1 MRNRT
6 LNDTRKQF
14 LQDWANAVWRF
25 SQDNTMFGK
34 KTIRLQ
40 QIMAVAGPRAGAL
53 EIDAGL
59 SAGDLM
65 KKLRS
70 DDHAL
75 NRQLI
80 PWQFSGSPVVYM
92 SRRYVRLEAGW
103 PDGVGMTDVKL
114 SEMGQ
119 HPKGDGRWIAGMNEY
134 GATITL
140 GFNDRVPHYLIGG
153 YTGSGKT
160 YAMRAAI
167 AQLAQDTE
175 NQLVLIDGKYG
186 DGLMILQHLPQVTG
200 PVAVDIPHGRRA
212 LSWAVAEM
220 RRRYESRQKPTRII
234 VVIDEI
240 QEFTK
245 DAVITEMIR
254 ILAAQGRG
262 ARVHLLIG
270 TQHPKAAAFG
280 DESAIK
286 RNLPGRVAL
295 QTEDYIA
302 SQVVV
307 GGSDPR
313 ADHLMGAGD
322 AYAITPQAVHRTQL
336 AYIPNHELEGNWS
349 TSQPLLAEWPE
360 FNPEAAGTL
369 PLNEEAPK
377 WSYIGEELAVG
388 LVQAHLGNG
397 RPATQSA
404 FEAEG
409 LDRPGSVR
417 ADRILKHRATHLD
430 KHGELVIILLMEYF
444 DPHSLLPNTR
454 VLLYPFPNCK

>member
-1 MRNRT
+1 MRKRT

-14 LQDWANAVWRF
+14 LQDWANTVWRF
-25 SQDNTMFGK
+25 SQDSTVFGRK
-34 KTIRLQ
+34 PIHLQ
-40 QIMAVAGPRAGAL
+40 QIMAVAGPRVGAL

-75 NRQLI
+75 HRQLI
-80 PWQFSGSPVVYM
+80 PWQFTGNPVVYM

-103 PDGVGMTDVKL
+103 PDGVAVTDIRL

-119 HPKGDGRWIAGMNEY
+119 YPKGDGRWVAGMNEY

-140 GFNDRVPHYLIGG
+140 GFSDRVPHYLLGG

-167 AQLAQDTE
+167 AQLAQDPE
-175 NQLVLIDGKYG
+175 NQLVMIDGKYG
-186 DGLMILQHLPQVTG
+186 DGLMILQNLPHVAG
-200 PVAVDIPHGRRA
+200 PVAIDISQARQA
-212 LSWAVAEM
+212 LSWTVAEM
-220 RRRYESRQKPTRII
+220 RQRFETHQNTSRVI
-234 VVIDEI
+234 VIIDEI

-245 DAVITEMIR
+245 DNAITEMIR

-270 TQHPKAAAFG
+270 TQHPKADAFG

-302 SQVVV
+302 SKVVV

-336 AYIPNHELEGNWS
+336 AYIPDHELESVWS
-349 TSQPLLAEWPE
+349 SSQPMLKTWPP
-360 FNPEAAGTL
+360 FDPEAAGTL
-369 PLNEEAPK
+369 PLNEETPK
-377 WSYIGEELAVG
+377 WSYSGEELALG

-397 RPATQSA
+397 RPKLQSA
-404 FEAEG
+404 FEEAG

-417 ADRILKHRATHLD
+417 ADRLLALARDAHNKLTAMNWHL
-430 KHGELVIILLMEYF
+430 LNR
-444 DPHSLLPNTR
+444 SN
-454 VLLYPFPNCK
+454 

>member
-25 SQDNTMFGK
+25 SQDGSVFGK

-75 NRQLI
+75 HRQLI
-80 PWQFSGSPVVYM
+80 PWQFSGTPVVYM

-103 PDGVGMTDVKL
+103 PQGVGQTDVRL

-119 HPKGDGRWIAGMNEY
+119 YPKGNGRWIAGMNEY

-140 GFNDRVPHYLIGG
+140 GFNDRVPHFLIGG

-167 AQLAQDTE
+167 AQLAQDPG

-186 DGLMILQHLPQVTG
+186 DGLMILQHLPQVIG
-200 PVAVDIPHGRRA
+200 PVAVDIPQGRKA
-212 LSWAVAEM
+212 LSWTVAEM
-220 RRRYESRQKPTRII
+220 RRRYESRQKSTRII

-245 DAVITEMIR
+245 DNAITEMIR

-262 ARVHLLIG
+262 AGVHLLIG
-270 TQHPKAAAFG
+270 TQHPKADAFG

-322 AYAITPQAVHRTQL
+322 AYTITPQAVHRTQL
-336 AYIPNHELEGNWS
+336 AYIPNHELEAHWS
-349 TSQPLLAEWPE
+349 TSQPALVEWPE
-360 FNPEAAGTL
+360 FDPEAAGTL
-369 PLNEEAPK
+369 PLNAETPK
-377 WSYIGEELAVG
+377 WSYSGEELAVA

-409 LDRPGSVR
+409 FDRPGSVR
-417 ADRILKHRATHLD
+417 ADRILKLMRETHQKLTAMNW
-430 KHGELVIILLMEYF
+430 HLVNR
-444 DPHSLLPNTR
+444 SN
-454 VLLYPFPNCK
+454 

>member
-1 MRNRT
+1 
-6 LNDTRKQF
+6 
-14 LQDWANAVWRF
+14 
-25 SQDNTMFGK
+25 
-34 KTIRLQ
+34 
-40 QIMAVAGPRAGAL
+40 
-53 EIDAGL
+53 
-59 SAGDLM
+59 
-65 KKLRS
+65 
-70 DDHAL
+70 
-75 NRQLI
+75 
-80 PWQFSGSPVVYM
+80 
-92 SRRYVRLEAGW
+92 VRLEAGW
-103 PDGVGMTDVKL
+103 PDGIGQTDVRL

-119 HPKGDGRWIAGMNEY
+119 HPRGNGRWIAGMNEY

-140 GFNDRVPHYLIGG
+140 GFSDRVPHYLLGG

-160 YAMRAAI
+160 YAMRSAI
-167 AQLAQDTE
+167 AQLAQDTG
-175 NQLVLIDGKYG
+175 NQIVLIDGKYG
-186 DGLMILQHLPQVTG
+186 DGLMILQQLPQVIG
-200 PVAVDIPHGRRA
+200 PVAVDIPQGRRA

-220 RRRYESRQKPTRII
+220 RRRYESRQKPTRVI

-245 DAVITEMIR
+245 DGVITEMIR

-270 TQHPKAAAFG
+270 TQHPKADAFG

-302 SQVVV
+302 SKVVV

-349 TSQPLLAEWPE
+349 TSQPAMAEWPK
-360 FNPEAAGTL
+360 FDPEAAGTL
-369 PLNEEAPK
+369 PLNEETPK
-377 WSYIGEELAVG
+377 WSYSGEELAVV
-388 LVQAHLGNG
+388 LVQAQLGNG

-417 ADRILKHRATHLD
+417 TDRILKLMREAHQKLTAMNWELAHR
-430 KHGELVIILLMEYF
+430 
-444 DPHSLLPNTR
+444 SS
-454 VLLYPFPNCK
+454 

>member
-1 MRNRT
+1 MQNRT
-6 LNDTRKQF
+6 LNDTRKRF
-14 LQDWANAVWRF
+14 LQDWANTVWRF
-25 SQDNTMFGK
+25 SQNRSVFGK
-34 KTIRLQ
+34 KDINLQ

-59 SAGDLM
+59 HAGELM

-70 DDHAL
+70 DDYAL
-75 NRQLI
+75 HRQLI
-80 PWQFSGSPVVYM
+80 PWHFTGNPVVYM

-103 PDGVGMTDVKL
+103 PEGVGMTDVRL

-119 HPKGDGRWIAGMNEY
+119 FPRGKGRWIAGMNEY

-153 YTGSGKT
+153 FTGSGKT

-167 AQLAQDTE
+167 AQLTQDPE
-175 NQLVLIDGKYG
+175 NQLVLVDGKYG
-186 DGLMILQHLPQVTG
+186 DGLMALQNLPNVVG
-200 PVAVDIPHGRRA
+200 PVAVDITQGRKA
-212 LSWAVAEM
+212 LSWTVSEM
-220 RRRYESRQKPTRII
+220 RQRYESRNMPTRII

-245 DAVITEMIR
+245 DNAITEMIR

-270 TQHPKAAAFG
+270 TQHPKADAFG

-322 AYAITPQAVHRTQL
+322 AYTITPHAVHRTQL

-349 TSQPLLAEWPE
+349 NSRPSLTEWPE
-360 FNPEAAGTL
+360 FDPEAAGTL
-369 PLNEEAPK
+369 PLNDDSPR
-377 WSYIGEELAVG
+377 WSYTGEELAVA
-388 LVQAHLGNG
+388 LVQAHLGKG
-397 RPATQSA
+397 RPATQKA
-404 FEAEG
+404 FEVEG

-417 ADRILKHRATHLD
+417 TDRILKLMRKTNHKLTSMSWHLVNRS
-430 KHGELVIILLMEYF
+430 E
-444 DPHSLLPNTR
+444 
-454 VLLYPFPNCK
+454 